1 MSSLHIE
8 NQNTLFFHNF
18 FFKKIEFDEF
28 DYENSSICQDMTFSR
43 FFFILMNFS
52 SLESA

>member
-8 NQNTLFFHNF
+8 NRNTLFFHNF

-43 FFFILMNFS
+43 FFLF
-52 SLESA
+52 